1 MKRITCF
8 FFLLLLCTGCGM
20 QNSAG
25 DQAKNVT
32 GTAAAVSGAAATL
45 KISPK
50 GKKVVENK
58 KYGISLPEA
67 EEFAEELEELVYW
80 SYATRQEEGESNLYS
95 WLEER
100 KALGRE
106 LKVKLYYQ
114 EGDKDDNYFDSS
126 DEIRPFYYILA
137 WFPEIQEVDNYVGMW
152 YNARGLVNPD
162 DFNVYDD
169 PDIDDIEDVLSG
181 GEDEEPYTEW
191 GESTIYVDE
200 MRAKEYVPAKD
211 TSKIRQQIERDCLK
225 EFKKYGE
232 YNEEYEI
239 YLREFLPGDQWM
251 EGVVI
256 QCDPK
261 DGDVPIGWVQ
271 THICY
276 AGRKMEKYK
285 KIVWHVRPSTMFNGP
300 EGYSLKAAKEAAKEQ
315 REAMLPENCFLAYR
329 IKGDKMT
336 SLKKE

>member
-1 MKRITCF
+1 MKRITA
-8 FFLLLLCTGCGM
+8 FLFLVLLCTGCGM
-20 QNSAG
+20 QNPAG

-32 GTAAAVSGAAATL
+32 GTAAAVSGAAAT
-45 KISPK
+45 PT
-50 GKKVVENK
+50 GKKVAENK

-67 EEFAEELEELVYW
+67 EEFAGELEELVYW

-95 WLEER
+95 WLEEH

-114 EGDKDDNYFDSS
+114 EGDKEDGYFDSS
-126 DEIRPFYYILA
+126 DEIRPFYHILA
-137 WFPEIQEVDNYVGMW
+137 CFPEIQEVDNYVGMC

-162 DFNVYDD
+162 DFDDYDEMD
-169 PDIDDIEDVLSG
+169 NIEDVLSG
-181 GEDEEPYTEW
+181 GEDGKPYTEW
-191 GESTIYVDE
+191 GETTIYVDE

-239 YLREFLPGDQWM
+239 YLREFLSGDEWM

-261 DGDVPIGWVQ
+261 EGDVPIGWVQ

-276 AGRKMEKYK
+276 AGKKMEKYK
-285 KIVWHVRPSTMFNGP
+285 KIVWHVRSSTMFNGP
-300 EGYSLKAAKEAAKEQ
+300 EGYSLKAAKEAVKEQ